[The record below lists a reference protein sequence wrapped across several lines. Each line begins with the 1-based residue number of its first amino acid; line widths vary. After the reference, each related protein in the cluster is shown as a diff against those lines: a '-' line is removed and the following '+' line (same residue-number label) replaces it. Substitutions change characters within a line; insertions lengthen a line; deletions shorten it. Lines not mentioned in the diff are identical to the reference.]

1 MESYKYRVY
10 VNSKGFKKVK
20 PKPDEKPQFEDFD
33 LKYGSNTLRIESPT
47 DDHLS
52 TEPQRATVG
61 ALITKWFNDRRF
73 GMVESKGRINVEP
86 GSYTDSGK
94 TVRTLTITA
103 PTDGKLSD
111 DAVHDAVGEI
121 MAWLESTGKPAEKP
135 AAASKPAAATAA
147 AATAAAAAPAKEAPA
162 AKPNDKKDPPKDTT
176 PADGGAAAPAKEA
189 PAAKPDDKKEPP
201 KDDKSGAAAATA
213 AAPAKEAPAAKP
225 SDLDSIGW
233 DFNLTVGQNLDR
245 YGL

>member
-1 MESYKYRVY
+1 MESYKNRVY
-10 VNSKGFKKVK
+10 VNSKGFKKVN
-20 PKPDEKPQFEDFD
+20 PNPDEKPQFEDFD
-33 LKYGSNTLRIESPT
+33 LKYGDNKLRIESPT

-52 TEPQRATVG
+52 TEAQRATVG

-73 GMVESKGRINVEP
+73 GLVEAKGGVDVTP
-86 GSYTDSGK
+86 GSYTDNGK

-103 PTDGKLSD
+103 PTGGKLSD
-111 DAVHDAVGEI
+111 SAVHDAVGKI
-121 MAWLESTGKPAEKP
+121 MSWLESTGKPAEKP
-135 AAASKPAAATAA
+135 TEAKPAASAA
-147 AATAAAAAPAKEAPA
+147 AGAATGAAAAAA
-162 AKPNDKKDPPKDTT
+162 
-176 PADGGAAAPAKEA
+176 AAAPAKEA
-189 PAAKPDDKKEPP
+189 PAAKPDDKKDPP
-201 KDDKSGAAAATA
+201 KDDKAAAAAT